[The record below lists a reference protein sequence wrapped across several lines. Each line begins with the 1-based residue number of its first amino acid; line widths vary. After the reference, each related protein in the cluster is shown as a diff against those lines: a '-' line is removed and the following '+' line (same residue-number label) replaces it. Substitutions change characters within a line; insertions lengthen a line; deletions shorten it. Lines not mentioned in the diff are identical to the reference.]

1 MSEQEQERGDAA
13 GETETERRRRWS
25 AVVASGQTVSLTKD
39 ELADA
44 ALRRELP
51 ELLTAIT
58 GSGGAAGPQ
67 FPGYTL
73 LGVIGH
79 GGMSTVYLAQQD
91 RLGRY
96 VAVEVAAW
104 GGAEQR
110 ARPRVI
116 PEARA
121 LARVAHP
128 NIVAIHDI
136 VETAEAVAIALEW
149 VDGMSLDALLRELP
163 QQPSADDMVVVRQ
176 RLGVPPAAAEAIGDS
191 VLRFFVRAMRD
202 VARAVHRVHEAGLL
216 HLDIKPSNVMVRRDG
231 TPLLADFGVVR
242 EIDPAVSRTRSFA
255 GTPIYSAPE
264 QLRHDARG
272 FVPQTDVYGLGITLY
287 EVLARRQPL
296 RELDLTGLVQTVAR
310 GKLPA
315 LSSWLPIAKDLETI
329 VHKALQPDPRQRYD
343 SAAAFAADL
352 DAFLEGRPVAARPI
366 SRLRRLQRWTLLE
379 PWKATLAAL
388 LLVTVPV
395 VLFLGLQL
403 MWNARHIEAGQ
414 RRDLLRQ
421 ASELQQFAFRKQLV
435 SSPDVSAIR
444 DALERALALDPSDG
458 SIACLATI
466 TADLDVRAVPAVL
479 ARFPAALERRLSL
492 RLMAAMAEEGRPF
505 FDDAEAAAAF
515 RNGEPG
521 DTNAPAPERVPWAP
535 DRRSGGADEIA
546 MGHLHHAAAS
556 REPDP
561 LLQGLRAYLFS
572 WISRGD
578 RRDAVC
584 ATIQRQWPDSLDGLL
599 WCCMA
604 LELDRPDRAT
614 ELARE
619 YLRKNPTSIPM
630 WEYLVTQAL
639 RQQNQEQARARLE
652 EVGQLQIASPRLDS
666 LRALYEARDGRP
678 EAARE
683 LLRTSKGALEYE
695 SRLICALGIDT
706 TREAIERL
714 LASPEPLNWWLIMF
728 HREASRQGQHALAAR
743 LFARWKEC
751 FPYHRRLVP
760 KELERR
766 AEVRDWQGMAELAPY
781 VSGPMGGQG
790 DLRFCT
796 ALVSMRNWQDLAE
809 HAAHWLGIAT
819 EADRAHASFFAGIA
833 ASRLGNWEQAIDHLA
848 IATARPQPKVWYST
862 ALLERAWV
870 HVAPETP
877 PTLRDPELAP
887 LLLDRARAANA
898 ALQSPRRGAWI
909 LAVTAEVQF
918 ANGDVAGAIESARA
932 ALATREDPRTVPPV
946 DWRRIV
952 GAALQRYL

>member
-1 MSEQEQERGDAA
+1 M
-13 GETETERRRRWS
+13 
-25 AVVASGQTVSLTKD
+25 VASGQTVSLTKD

-51 ELLTAIT
+51 ELLTQIA
-58 GSGGAAGPQ
+58 GNGAAAGPH
-67 FPGYTL
+67 FPGYSL

-79 GGMSTVYLAQQD
+79 GGMSTVYLARQD

-96 VAVEVAAW
+96 VALKVAAW
-104 GGAEQR
+104 SGADRR
-110 ARPRVI
+110 ARERMLQ
-116 PEARA
+116 EARA

-136 VETAEAVAIALEW
+136 VESGETVAIALEW

-163 QQPSADDMVVVRQ
+163 QQPSAGDADVLCQ
-176 RLGVPPAAAEAIGDS
+176 RLGVPPAAAEVIGDS
-191 VLRFFVRAMRD
+191 VLRFFVRTMRD

-216 HLDIKPSNVMVRRDG
+216 HLDVKPSNVMLRRDG
-231 TPLLADFGVVR
+231 TALLADFGIVR
-242 EIDPAVSRTRSFA
+242 EIDPAVSRTRSFV
-255 GTPIYSAPE
+255 GTPIYAAPE
-264 QLRHDARG
+264 QLRHEARG
-272 FVPQTDVYGLGITLY
+272 FAPQTDVYGLGITLY

-296 RELDLTGLVQTVAR
+296 RDLNLTGLVQAVAR
-310 GKLPA
+310 GNLPA

-343 SAAAFAADL
+343 SAAALADDL

-403 MWNARHIEAGQ
+403 VWNARHIEAGQ

-421 ASELQQFAFRKQLV
+421 ASALQQRAFRQELV
-435 SSPDVSAIR
+435 RSPNLQEIR
-444 DALERALALDPSDG
+444 DALERAVALDPSDG
-458 SIACLATI
+458 SIACLAI
-466 TADLDVRAVPAVL
+466 VVADFDVREVPAVL

-492 RLMAAMAEEGRPF
+492 RLMAAMAQDGRPF
-505 FDDAEAAAAF
+505 FDEGEAQVLFATGDPVDAYVLAL
-515 RNGEPG
+515 
-521 DTNAPAPERVPWAP
+521 ERVLWAS
-535 DRRSGGADEIA
+535 DRSDAGSYEIA
-546 MGHLHHAAAS
+546 LQCLHHAAAS

-561 LLQGLRAYLFS
+561 LLQGLRSFVAASSYRYD
-572 WISRGD
+572 I
-578 RRDAVC
+578 RDAAC
-584 ATIQRQWPDSLDGLL
+584 ATMLNLWPDSIDTLQ
-599 WCCMA
+599 WCWWA
-604 LELDRPDRAT
+604 FERDRPERAD
-614 ELARE
+614 ELAHEHLRE
-619 YLRKNPTSIPM
+619 DPGSLPT
-630 WEYLVTQAL
+630 WEYLVAQAL
-639 RQQNQEQARARLE
+639 RRKDQDLAGARLE
-652 EVGQLQIASPRLDS
+652 EVRRLQLASPRLEA
-666 LRALYEARDGRP
+666 LRATYDAHAGRP
-678 EAARE
+678 EAARN
-683 LLRTSKGALEYE
+683 LLRANE
-695 SRLICALGIDT
+695 SVDDYGVGLARALGADV
-706 TREAIERL
+706 TREFGERL
-714 LASPEPLNWWLIMF
+714 LAQPEPSGNALVSYYRSADL
-728 HREASRQGQHALAAR
+728 HGLHDLAAR
-743 LFARWKEC
+743 LFARWRESC
-751 FPYHRRLVP
+751 PYHVNLVVSEVARRFRL
-760 KELERR
+760 
-766 AEVRDWQGMAELAPY
+766 RDWAGVAELAPL
-781 VSGPMGGQG
+781 VVHLPISQRGLADQV
-790 DLRFCT
+790 FCT
-796 ALVSMRNWQDLAE
+796 ALVSERDWLQLAKR
-809 HAAHWLGIAT
+809 AAEWLAVAT

-848 IATARPQPKVWYST
+848 IATARPQPNVWYST

-877 PTLRDPELAP
+877 PTLRDPELAR

-952 GAALQRYL
+952 EAALQRYR